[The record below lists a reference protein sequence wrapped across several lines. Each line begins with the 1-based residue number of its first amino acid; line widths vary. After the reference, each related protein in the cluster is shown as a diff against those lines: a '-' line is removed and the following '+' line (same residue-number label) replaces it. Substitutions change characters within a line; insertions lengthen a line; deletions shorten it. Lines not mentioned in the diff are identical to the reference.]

1 MSKSRVTAVGGAVTF
16 IAAGVGGVASGK
28 VWDTPLW
35 GWVWFVGALLVGAL
49 ATAWVALRTTD
60 SAPPPAAGAGGGGH
74 QGDNTIGSV
83 TASEGGTAVGI
94 NYGDVRSSGPDSAS

>member
-1 MSKSRVTAVGGAVTF
+1 MSKRWVTAVGSAVTF
-16 IAAGVGGVASGK
+16 TAAGVGGVAGGK

-35 GWVWFVGALLVGAL
+35 GWLWFVGALLVGAL

-60 SAPPPAAGAGGGGH
+60 STPASPAGAGGAVH

-83 TASEGGTAVGI
+83 TASGGGTAVGM
-94 NYGDVRSSGPDSAS
+94 NYGDVRSSGRDSAS